1 MKTIN
6 ILGDIIESE
15 QDRWFM
21 AEVSPAQVIDA
32 LKEANG
38 EEVEI
43 NINSN
48 GGSVT
53 GGLAIANAIKR
64 YPGETTCNVLGIA
77 ASMASVIACA
87 GKRCTMGQGS
97 FLMIHNPWAYTAGTA
112 EDLRKDADTLDKQRE
127 SLISFYRAY
136 CDKSED
142 EIKAMM
148 DAETWIPAEQAKEY
162 GFNFETYGG
171 ELKAAASLTRR
182 AMGKAPDAAKA
193 MLKFEDHKPESA
205 PADAQA
211 EAVAGQVAEPTTE
224 AAVENA
230 PEAPQEPAEA
240 TAEAQAEQ
248 TPAKPADN
256 WEARFKGLSTKFN
269 ELKAEYAA
277 KVDNLTAENKNL
289 KSQLE
294 ANGKDLTEANAKVS
308 ELTAKL
314 DEGAKALQKANDD
327 LAETRNSL
335 AAEQDKVKHLE
346 STRDMLTAGVLTPPS
361 IGNTYAEKMKAAKT
375 PEERETLRKQKAS
388 GKIK

>member
-1 MKTIN
+1 MKIIN
-6 ILGDIIESE
+6 ILGDVIESE
-15 QDRWFM
+15 QDRWYY

-38 EEVEI
+38 EPVEI

-77 ASMASVIACA
+77 ASMASVIACSA
-87 GKRCTMGQGS
+87 KRCTMGQGS
-97 FLMIHNPWAYTAGTA
+97 FLMIHNPYAYTAGTA
-112 EDLRKDADTLDKQRE
+112 EELRKDADTLDKQRD
-127 SLISFYRAY
+127 SLISFYKAY

-148 DAETWIPAEQAKEY
+148 DAETWIPAEKAKEY

-182 AMGKAPDAAKA
+182 AIDKAPEAAKA
-193 MLKFEDHKPESA
+193 LLKFSDKKPETK
-205 PADAQA
+205 AQA
-211 EAVAGQVAEPTTE
+211 
-224 AAVENA
+224 AAENA
-230 PEAPQEPAEA
+230 PEAPQKPVES
-240 TAEAQAEQ
+240 TAEAKAEQ
-248 TPAKPADN
+248 TPAKPTEN

-277 KVDNLTAENKNL
+277 KVDNLTAENTNL
-289 KSQLE
+289 KQQLDQST
-294 ANGKDLTEANAKVS
+294 KSLS
-308 ELTAKL
+308 EVQAKL
-314 DEGAKALQKANDD
+314 DGLNAKAAEDAKALLKATED
-327 LAETRNSL
+327 LADVRNSL
-335 AAEQDKVKHLE
+335 TAEQDKVKHLE

-361 IGNTYAEKMKAAKT
+361 VGTTYADKMKAAKT
-375 PEERETLRKQKAS
+375 PEERENLRKQKAT